1 MKGVEF
7 DVKVIL
13 QEDVN
18 NLGTAG
24 EVVDVADGYGRNF
37 LLPRRLAVLA
47 DARNTARLE
56 HQRRILLAQQAKA
69 LAEAKALATKIG
81 STSVSIKRQ
90 TGGEDKIFGSV
101 TNQDIAE
108 ALAGV
113 GVNVDRRSIV
123 LADPIRNIG
132 VFQVPV
138 KLLKDVETAVKVY
151 VIRG

>member
-1 MKGVEF
+1 M
-7 DVKVIL
+7 KVIL
-13 QEDVN
+13 QEDVS
-18 NLGTAG
+18 NLGAAG

-56 HQRRILLAQQAKA
+56 HQRRILLTQQARALADAKA
-69 LAEAKALATKIG
+69 LAAKIG

-113 GVNVDRRSIV
+113 GVTVDRRSIV

-138 KLLKDVETAVKVY
+138 KLIKDVESTVKVY